1 MTKHRRTITL
11 WVLVALI
18 AAAGFAASTVNVSP
32 ANAAAALMATVG
44 MKSGNAPKPT
54 CPAPFVFSGRKASCV
69 PCPQGTQFN
78 KATSSCKAAPGAVQ
92 KCTTTTDANGVKTTI
107 CVTGTRATVAG
118 KTASASAL
126 VSGSVTILAD
136 STVKGGVKVVQIHSS
151 RCHFVRNFK
160 NSGKD
165 ANGHLHYFVD
175 HNGTLCPS
183 KASPTGW
190 VKVSGGMTG
199 RHCMNPAAEM
209 GSKFKVIKGTV
220 LLVKSLHIVIPVRG
234 SVSVYVQDTCGH
246 AAASSLASAT
256 ITLTAYARSKG
267 NVSINTF
274 GKTVLLLKTSVK
286 ASIDCGPTQTVTT
299 GTTTNVTTT
308 NVTTTNVTT
317 TTTTTSTPPPT
328 FNMTWDTINDIP
340 VGVCRPE
347 VLHVSTSVAGQV
359 KVYPTN
365 GLVSTIDC
373 YQPDAGQHSTVML
386 SVTTGSNDY
395 TVYVYESNDT
405 SATSDTLTA
414 VPLISGV
421 DASQNTATAQFQV
434 KHPTRA

>member
-1 MTKHRRTITL
+1 MSNSRRTITL
-11 WVLVALI
+11 WVLVALV

-32 ANAAAALMATVG
+32 ANAAAVLMATVG
-44 MKSGNAPKPT
+44 MKSNAPKPT
-54 CPAPFVFSGRKASCV
+54 CPAPFVFSGKKASCV
-69 PCPQGTQFN
+69 PCPQGSQFD
-78 KATSSCKAAPGAVQ
+78 KASSSCKAAPGAVQ

-107 CVTGTRATVAG
+107 CVTGTQATVAG

-151 RCHFVRNFK
+151 GCHFVRNFK

-165 ANGHLHYFVD
+165 AKGHLHFFVD

-209 GSKFKVIKGTV
+209 NSKFKVIKGTV

-274 GKTVLLLKTSVK
+274 GKTVLSLKTSVK
-286 ASIDCGPTQTVTT
+286 ASITCGPTQTVTT

-317 TTTTTSTPPPT
+317 TTQTTPSKPT
-328 FNMTWDTINDIP
+328 FTMSFDTINDIP
-340 VGVCRPE
+340 AGTCRPE
-347 VLHVSTSVAGQV
+347 ALHVTSSVAGQV
-359 KVYPTN
+359 QVSPN
-365 GLVSTIDC
+365 VGLVSTIDC
-373 YQPDAGQHSTVML
+373 KQPDTGQL
-386 SVTTGSNDY
+386 SKVTLQVDTGSHDL
-395 TVYVYESNDT
+395 TVYVYEPTDT

-414 VPLISGV
+414 VPLIKDV
-421 DASQNTATAQFQV
+421 DAKSNTATTSFTV
-434 KHPTRA
+434 SHPTRP